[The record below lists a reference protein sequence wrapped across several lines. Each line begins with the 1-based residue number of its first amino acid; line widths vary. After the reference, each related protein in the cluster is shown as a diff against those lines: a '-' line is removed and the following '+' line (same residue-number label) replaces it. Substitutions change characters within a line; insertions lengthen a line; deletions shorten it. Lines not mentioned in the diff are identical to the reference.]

1 MFGME
6 QNCMRSR
13 LIEALVLGV
22 AMLTL
27 LLGGA
32 SAVRA
37 DVIVNGSFETPY
49 VGPGSP
55 YDPYDYN
62 IYPNGGVPG
71 WTSNNNET
79 EIGYTPQEVGYPAYA
94 GIQSLELNGSTFD
107 TISQTVTGLVP
118 GQTYQLSWAYG
129 VRADYGPQQANIIF
143 GGVTVATDSTAIYGL
158 TPGWFLNTADVTATA
173 TSEVLS
179 FQAVDTTV
187 LGGSPGGGNEI
198 DAVSLVPVPEPTSL
212 TMLATGA
219 LGLLGYGWRRRKRTA

>member
-1 MFGME
+1 
-6 QNCMRSR
+6 MRRR
-13 LIEALVLGV
+13 LIEAPALGL
-22 AMLTL
+22 AMFAL

-32 SAVRA
+32 NAVRA
-37 DVIVNGSFETPY
+37 DLVVNGSFETPY

-62 IYPNGGVPG
+62 FYPNGGVPG

-198 DAVSLVPVPEPTSL
+198 DAVSLVGAPEPTSL
-212 TMLATGA
+212 TLLGTGA
-219 LGLLGYGWRRRKRTA
+219 LGRLGYGWRRRKRPA

>member
-1 MFGME
+1 MRVRQQFGV
-6 QNCMRSR
+6 
-13 LIEALVLGV
+13 AVLGV
-22 AMLTL
+22 AMLAL

-32 SAVRA
+32 GSARA
-37 DVIVNGSFETPY
+37 GLIVNGSFETPY
-49 VGPGSP
+49 VGPGSA

-62 IYPNGGVPG
+62 IFPNGGVPG

-79 EIGYTPQEVGYPAYA
+79 EIDYGPQAIGYPAYA

-129 VRADYGPQQANIIF
+129 VRAGYGPQQANIIF
-143 GGVTVATDSTAIYGL
+143 GGVTVATDSTDGL
-158 TPGWFLNTADVTATA
+158 GTPGWTLHTVAVMATA

-179 FQAVDTTV
+179 FQAVDTSG

-198 DAVSLVPVPEPTSL
+198 DAVSLVNPAATGVPEPASL
-212 TMLATGA
+212 TLLGLGA
-219 LGLLGYGWRRRKRTA
+219 LGLAVASRRRRAA